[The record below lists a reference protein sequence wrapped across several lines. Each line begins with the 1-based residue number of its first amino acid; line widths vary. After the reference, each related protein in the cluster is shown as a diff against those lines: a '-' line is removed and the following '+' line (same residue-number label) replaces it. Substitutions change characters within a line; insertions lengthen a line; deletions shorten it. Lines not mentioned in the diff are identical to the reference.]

1 MTKRR
6 VGTAPHRT
14 FWTTET
20 VQAIETYQAQHQI
33 PSFSA
38 AAETLVRLGLNQSPA
53 EVLTPIIVST
63 VRREFAVGM
72 ERIVRLLVYDII
84 ETGVAQRLAGAA
96 VYHLYEQTEPRSGPE
111 KYDLVKQQI
120 RDDAYRTFSRAKIS
134 TTLDELAAVNDELEQ
149 EGEA

>member
-6 VGTAPHRT
+6 VGTVPHRT
-14 FWTTET
+14 FWTAET
-20 VQAIETYQAQHQI
+20 MRAIEVYQAQHQI

-38 AAETLVRLGLNQSPA
+38 AAETLVRLGLHQSPA
-53 EVLTPIIVST
+53 EVLGPIITST

-96 VYHLYEQTEPRSGPE
+96 VYHLYEHAQPRSGPQ
-111 KYDLVKQQI
+111 KYDLVKQEI
-120 RDDAYRTFSRAKIS
+120 RDDAYRTFSRARIS
-134 TTLDELAAVNDELEQ
+134 QTLDELAAAGGELEQ
-149 EGEA
+149 DT